1 MKTICSI
8 FILFFFKT
16 GFSQFANKDSLIS
29 NSVAFNEYLLTIK
42 KIDSAFIKNDSVTRM
57 IDSVM
62 NWKFIC
68 SYKKGWQEVIGYN
81 SATSTVKAFRTDF
94 NDIRVLP
101 SGNDIFTTSSLKKMF
116 YLDDS
121 KFVKDSIGNIINGP
135 MVMTKNKKNLIVSF
149 GSCYPHGNQTS
160 WDYRMIYY
168 FTNEQNPLV
177 Y

>member
-8 FILFFFKT
+8 FILFYFQT

-29 NSVAFNEYLLTIK
+29 NSVALNEYLLTIK

-81 SATSTVKAFRTDF
+81 SGTSTVKAFRTDF

-101 SGNDIFTTSSLKKMF
+101 SGNNIFTTSSLKKMF
-116 YLDDS
+116 YLRHS
-121 KFVKDSIGNIINGP
+121 KH
-135 MVMTKNKKNLIVSF
+135 MQMLHLYLIF
-149 GSCYPHGNQTS
+149 LLIH
-160 WDYRMIYY
+160 
-168 FTNEQNPLV
+168 
-177 Y
+177 